1 MTVTMGS
8 VHAHSSSGGY
18 PAVKTACVAACG
30 DTDCMDPIRHLESR
44 GNQMEIENKSYSAP
58 VLPVPGTLLLPGTT
72 IRLKDLSR
80 TDIHRLQEDLF
91 VAVPVR
97 SESGRDTWKDTDF
110 YNYGVTCMI
119 TSVEDSDATA
129 VTLQRVQI
137 VQMIGGRFPAAVYEL
152 AADQEDLDDRAARDM
167 LGYIRNLVKEISSR
181 IRGGERIARIAEG
194 YSDINQLITYLAQY
208 MPLSAQERF
217 ELLEMDSVKE
227 RCLHFIDLL
236 LRQKE
241 MISLNLEM
249 QEKLSGE
256 ASKYY
261 KEQALRRQI
270 QALKEELE
278 ETTGEADGDRDDSFG
293 ARIMASDMPEEI
305 QEAMLEEA
313 RKLENQSQAG
323 PETDNIRTYLE
334 FALSLPWK
342 KEPVQEADLDKARE
356 ILNSRHYGMDK
367 VKERIVQHLA
377 VMRLRKTNKGSALL
391 LVGPPGTGKTS
402 LGKSIAEALD
412 RPYVRMSL
420 GGVRDE
426 SEIRGHRRTY
436 VGSMAGR
443 VLQSMKK
450 AGQTNPVMILDEVD
464 KLMQG
469 GFSGDPAAAMLE
481 VLDPEQNDTFSDH
494 YLDQPYDLSDVFFI
508 ATANSLDTI
517 PGPLLD
523 RMEVIEVPSYT
534 GEEKFHIAHDH
545 LIPEVLRDH
554 GIEKDQLVIT
564 DGAIETLV
572 DNYTMEAGC
581 RGLKKRIATIARHES
596 EKILKDGRVTVEAA
610 NLEEILGPVTA
621 RHEKV
626 KDSNPAGV
634 VTGLA
639 WTAVGGEVLFI
650 ETTDMPG
657 TNQMILTGQLGDV
670 MKESARIALSL
681 LKSRLPMDAALFK
694 DRDLHIHFPAGATP
708 KDGPSAGITIF
719 TALASLVT
727 GRPVSSHLAMTG
739 EVSLSG
745 NVLPIGGLREKLY
758 GAQRAG
764 ITKVLIPWDNRQD
777 LAEVPA
783 SVKEKLEIVPVR
795 TVEDVLR
802 ETLGIALPP
811 VTPFVNPNVS
821 VTIL

>member
-1 MTVTMGS
+1 MGS

-18 PAVKTACVAACG
+18 PAVKTVCVAACG

-342 KEPVQEADLDKARE
+342 KEPVQEADLDRARE

-564 DGAIETLV
+564 DAAIETLV

>member
-342 KEPVQEADLDKARE
+342 KEPVQEADLDRARE

-777 LAEVPA
+777 LGEVPA

>member
-1 MTVTMGS
+1 
-8 VHAHSSSGGY
+8 
-18 PAVKTACVAACG
+18 
-30 DTDCMDPIRHLESR
+30 
-44 GNQMEIENKSYSAP
+44 MEIENKSYSAP

-342 KEPVQEADLDKARE
+342 KEPVQEADLDRARE

-377 VMRLRKTNKGSALL
+377 VIRLRKTNKGSALL

-450 AGQTNPVMILDEVD
+450 VGQTNPVMILDEVD

>member
-1 MTVTMGS
+1 
-8 VHAHSSSGGY
+8 
-18 PAVKTACVAACG
+18 
-30 DTDCMDPIRHLESR
+30 
-44 GNQMEIENKSYSAP
+44 MEIENKSYSAP

-152 AADQEDLDDRAARDM
+152 AADQEDLDDRAVQDM

-342 KEPVQEADLDKARE
+342 KEPVQEADLDRARE

-564 DGAIETLV
+564 DAAIETLV

-626 KDSNPAGV
+626 KDSSPAGV

-681 LKSRLPMDAALFK
+681 LKSRLPMDASLFK

>member
-1 MTVTMGS
+1 
-8 VHAHSSSGGY
+8 
-18 PAVKTACVAACG
+18 
-30 DTDCMDPIRHLESR
+30 
-44 GNQMEIENKSYSAP
+44 MEIENKSYSAP

-119 TSVEDSDATA
+119 TAVEDSDATA

>member
-1 MTVTMGS
+1 
-8 VHAHSSSGGY
+8 
-18 PAVKTACVAACG
+18 
-30 DTDCMDPIRHLESR
+30 
-44 GNQMEIENKSYSAP
+44 MEIENKSYSAP

-152 AADQEDLDDRAARDM
+152 AADQEDLDDRAVQDM

-596 EKILKDGRVTVEAA
+596 EKIRKDGRVTVEAA

>member
-1 MTVTMGS
+1 
-8 VHAHSSSGGY
+8 
-18 PAVKTACVAACG
+18 
-30 DTDCMDPIRHLESR
+30 
-44 GNQMEIENKSYSAP
+44 MEIENKSYSAP

-152 AADQEDLDDRAARDM
+152 AADREDLDDRAVQDM

-342 KEPVQEADLDKARE
+342 KEPVQEADLDRARE

-377 VMRLRKTNKGSALL
+377 VIRLRKTNKGSALL

-450 AGQTNPVMILDEVD
+450 VGQTNPVMILDEVD

>member
-1 MTVTMGS
+1 
-8 VHAHSSSGGY
+8 
-18 PAVKTACVAACG
+18 
-30 DTDCMDPIRHLESR
+30 
-44 GNQMEIENKSYSAP
+44 MEIENKSYSAP

-152 AADQEDLDDRAARDM
+152 AADQEDLDDRAVQDM

-777 LAEVPA
+777 LREVPA

>member
-1 MTVTMGS
+1 
-8 VHAHSSSGGY
+8 
-18 PAVKTACVAACG
+18 
-30 DTDCMDPIRHLESR
+30 
-44 GNQMEIENKSYSAP
+44 MEIENKSYSAP

-342 KEPVQEADLDKARE
+342 KEPVQEADLDRARE

-564 DGAIETLV
+564 DAAIETLV

-596 EKILKDGRVTVEAA
+596 EKILKEGRVTVEAA

-811 VTPFVNPNVS
+811 VPPFVNPNVS

>member
-1 MTVTMGS
+1 
-8 VHAHSSSGGY
+8 
-18 PAVKTACVAACG
+18 
-30 DTDCMDPIRHLESR
+30 
-44 GNQMEIENKSYSAP
+44 MEIENKSYSAP

-97 SESGRDTWKDTDF
+97 SESSRDTWKDTDF

-694 DRDLHIHFPAGATP
+694 DRDLHIHFPVGATP

>member
-1 MTVTMGS
+1 
-8 VHAHSSSGGY
+8 
-18 PAVKTACVAACG
+18 
-30 DTDCMDPIRHLESR
+30 
-44 GNQMEIENKSYSAP
+44 MEIENKSYSAP

-342 KEPVQEADLDKARE
+342 KEPVQEADLDRARE

-564 DGAIETLV
+564 DAAIETLV

-694 DRDLHIHFPAGATP
+694 DRDLHIHFPVGATP

>member
-1 MTVTMGS
+1 
-8 VHAHSSSGGY
+8 
-18 PAVKTACVAACG
+18 
-30 DTDCMDPIRHLESR
+30 
-44 GNQMEIENKSYSAP
+44 MEIENKSYSAP

-152 AADQEDLDDRAARDM
+152 AADQEDLDDRAVQDM

-278 ETTGEADGDRDDSFG
+278 ETTGEADSDRDDSFG

>member
-97 SESGRDTWKDTDF
+97 SESSRDTWKDTDF

-305 QEAMLEEA
+305 QEVMLEEA

-342 KEPVQEADLDKARE
+342 KEPVQEADLDRARE

>member
-1 MTVTMGS
+1 
-8 VHAHSSSGGY
+8 
-18 PAVKTACVAACG
+18 
-30 DTDCMDPIRHLESR
+30 
-44 GNQMEIENKSYSAP
+44 MEIENKSYSAP

-97 SESGRDTWKDTDF
+97 SESSRDTWKDTDF

-342 KEPVQEADLDKARE
+342 KEPVQEADLDRARE

-517 PGPLLD
+517 PRPLLD

>member
-1 MTVTMGS
+1 
-8 VHAHSSSGGY
+8 
-18 PAVKTACVAACG
+18 
-30 DTDCMDPIRHLESR
+30 
-44 GNQMEIENKSYSAP
+44 MEIENKSYSAP

-97 SESGRDTWKDTDF
+97 SESSRDTWKDTDF

-342 KEPVQEADLDKARE
+342 KEPVQEADLDRARE

>member
-1 MTVTMGS
+1 
-8 VHAHSSSGGY
+8 
-18 PAVKTACVAACG
+18 
-30 DTDCMDPIRHLESR
+30 
-44 GNQMEIENKSYSAP
+44 MEIENKSYSAP

-97 SESGRDTWKDTDF
+97 SESSRDTWKDTDF

-152 AADQEDLDDRAARDM
+152 AADREDLDDRAVQDM

>member
-97 SESGRDTWKDTDF
+97 SESSRDTWKDTDF

-342 KEPVQEADLDKARE
+342 KEPVQEADLDRARE

-564 DGAIETLV
+564 DAAIETLV

>member
-1 MTVTMGS
+1 
-8 VHAHSSSGGY
+8 
-18 PAVKTACVAACG
+18 
-30 DTDCMDPIRHLESR
+30 
-44 GNQMEIENKSYSAP
+44 MEIENKSYSAP

-97 SESGRDTWKDTDF
+97 SESSRDTWKDTDF

-523 RMEVIEVPSYT
+523 RMEIIEVPSYT

-564 DGAIETLV
+564 DAAIETLV

>member
-1 MTVTMGS
+1 
-8 VHAHSSSGGY
+8 
-18 PAVKTACVAACG
+18 
-30 DTDCMDPIRHLESR
+30 
-44 GNQMEIENKSYSAP
+44 MEIENKSYSAP

-152 AADQEDLDDRAARDM
+152 AADQEDLDDRAVQDM

-342 KEPVQEADLDKARE
+342 KEPVQEADLDRARE

-377 VMRLRKTNKGSALL
+377 VIRLRKTNKGSALL

-450 AGQTNPVMILDEVD
+450 VGQTNPVMILDEVD

>member
-1 MTVTMGS
+1 
-8 VHAHSSSGGY
+8 
-18 PAVKTACVAACG
+18 
-30 DTDCMDPIRHLESR
+30 
-44 GNQMEIENKSYSAP
+44 MEIENKSYSAP

-119 TSVEDSDATA
+119 TSVEDNDATA

-152 AADQEDLDDRAARDM
+152 AADQEDLDDRAVQDM

-313 RKLENQSQAG
+313 RKLENQSQVG

-342 KEPVQEADLDKARE
+342 KEPVQEADLDRARK

>member
-1 MTVTMGS
+1 
-8 VHAHSSSGGY
+8 
-18 PAVKTACVAACG
+18 
-30 DTDCMDPIRHLESR
+30 
-44 GNQMEIENKSYSAP
+44 MEIENKSYSAP

-72 IRLKDLSR
+72 IRLKDLSK

-152 AADQEDLDDRAARDM
+152 AADQEDLDDRAVQDM

-564 DGAIETLV
+564 DSAIETLV

>member
-1 MTVTMGS
+1 
-8 VHAHSSSGGY
+8 
-18 PAVKTACVAACG
+18 
-30 DTDCMDPIRHLESR
+30 
-44 GNQMEIENKSYSAP
+44 MEIENKSYSAP

-152 AADQEDLDDRAARDM
+152 AADREDLDDRAVQDM

-450 AGQTNPVMILDEVD
+450 VGQTNPVMILDEVD

-564 DGAIETLV
+564 DAAIETLV

>member
-1 MTVTMGS
+1 
-8 VHAHSSSGGY
+8 
-18 PAVKTACVAACG
+18 
-30 DTDCMDPIRHLESR
+30 
-44 GNQMEIENKSYSAP
+44 MEIENKSYSAP

-72 IRLKDLSR
+72 IRLKDLSK

-152 AADQEDLDDRAARDM
+152 AADQEDLDDRAVQDM

>member
-1 MTVTMGS
+1 
-8 VHAHSSSGGY
+8 
-18 PAVKTACVAACG
+18 
-30 DTDCMDPIRHLESR
+30 
-44 GNQMEIENKSYSAP
+44 MEIENKSYSAP

-152 AADQEDLDDRAARDM
+152 AADREDLDDRAVQDM

-450 AGQTNPVMILDEVD
+450 VGQTNPVMILDEVD

>member
-1 MTVTMGS
+1 
-8 VHAHSSSGGY
+8 
-18 PAVKTACVAACG
+18 
-30 DTDCMDPIRHLESR
+30 
-44 GNQMEIENKSYSAP
+44 MEIENKSYSAP

-97 SESGRDTWKDTDF
+97 SESSRDTWKDTDF

-313 RKLENQSQAG
+313 RKLENQSQVG

-342 KEPVQEADLDKARE
+342 KEPVQEADLDRARE

>member
-1 MTVTMGS
+1 
-8 VHAHSSSGGY
+8 
-18 PAVKTACVAACG
+18 
-30 DTDCMDPIRHLESR
+30 
-44 GNQMEIENKSYSAP
+44 MEIENKSYSAP

-564 DGAIETLV
+564 DAAIETLV

-694 DRDLHIHFPAGATP
+694 DRDLHIHFPVGATP

>member
-1 MTVTMGS
+1 
-8 VHAHSSSGGY
+8 
-18 PAVKTACVAACG
+18 
-30 DTDCMDPIRHLESR
+30 
-44 GNQMEIENKSYSAP
+44 MEIENKSYSAP

-152 AADQEDLDDRAARDM
+152 AADQEDLDDRAVQDM

-342 KEPVQEADLDKARE
+342 KEPVQEADLDRPRE

>member
-1 MTVTMGS
+1 
-8 VHAHSSSGGY
+8 
-18 PAVKTACVAACG
+18 
-30 DTDCMDPIRHLESR
+30 
-44 GNQMEIENKSYSAP
+44 MEIENKSYSAP

-97 SESGRDTWKDTDF
+97 SESSRDTWKDTDF

-119 TSVEDSDATA
+119 TSVEDNDATA

-342 KEPVQEADLDKARE
+342 KEPVQEADLDRARE

-564 DGAIETLV
+564 DAAIETLV

-811 VTPFVNPNVS
+811 VTPFVNQNVS

>member
-1 MTVTMGS
+1 
-8 VHAHSSSGGY
+8 
-18 PAVKTACVAACG
+18 
-30 DTDCMDPIRHLESR
+30 
-44 GNQMEIENKSYSAP
+44 MEIENKSYSAP

-119 TSVEDSDATA
+119 TAVEDSDATA

-342 KEPVQEADLDKARE
+342 KEPVQEADLDRARE

-494 YLDQPYDLSDVFFI
+494 YLDQPYELSDVFFI

-777 LAEVPA
+777 LAEGPA
-783 SVKEKLEIVPVR
+783 SVKEKLEIGPVR

>member
-1 MTVTMGS
+1 
-8 VHAHSSSGGY
+8 
-18 PAVKTACVAACG
+18 
-30 DTDCMDPIRHLESR
+30 
-44 GNQMEIENKSYSAP
+44 MEIENKSYSAP

-97 SESGRDTWKDTDF
+97 SESSRDTWKDTDF

-129 VTLQRVQI
+129 VTLQL
-137 VQMIGGRFPAAVYEL
+137 IGGRFPAAVYEL

-342 KEPVQEADLDKARE
+342 KEPVQEADLDRARE

-554 GIEKDQLVIT
+554 GIEKAQLVIT
-564 DGAIETLV
+564 DAAIETLV

>member
-1 MTVTMGS
+1 
-8 VHAHSSSGGY
+8 
-18 PAVKTACVAACG
+18 
-30 DTDCMDPIRHLESR
+30 
-44 GNQMEIENKSYSAP
+44 MEIENKSYSAP

-596 EKILKDGRVTVEAA
+596 EKIRKDGRVTVEAA

-821 VTIL
+821 

>member
-1 MTVTMGS
+1 
-8 VHAHSSSGGY
+8 
-18 PAVKTACVAACG
+18 
-30 DTDCMDPIRHLESR
+30 
-44 GNQMEIENKSYSAP
+44 MEIENKSYSAP

-80 TDIHRLQEDLF
+80 TDSHRLQEDLF

-596 EKILKDGRVTVEAA
+596 EKIRKDGRVTVEAA

>member
-1 MTVTMGS
+1 
-8 VHAHSSSGGY
+8 
-18 PAVKTACVAACG
+18 
-30 DTDCMDPIRHLESR
+30 
-44 GNQMEIENKSYSAP
+44 MEIENKSYSAP

-97 SESGRDTWKDTDF
+97 SESSRDTWKDTNF

-564 DGAIETLV
+564 DAAIETLV

>member
-1 MTVTMGS
+1 
-8 VHAHSSSGGY
+8 
-18 PAVKTACVAACG
+18 
-30 DTDCMDPIRHLESR
+30 
-44 GNQMEIENKSYSAP
+44 MEIENKSYSAP

-97 SESGRDTWKDTDF
+97 SESSRDTWKDTDF

-342 KEPVQEADLDKARE
+342 KEPVQEADLDRARE

-564 DGAIETLV
+564 DAAIETLV

-727 GRPVSSHLAMTG
+727 GRPVSSRLAMTG

>member
-1 MTVTMGS
+1 
-8 VHAHSSSGGY
+8 
-18 PAVKTACVAACG
+18 
-30 DTDCMDPIRHLESR
+30 
-44 GNQMEIENKSYSAP
+44 MEIENKSYSAP

-152 AADQEDLDDRAARDM
+152 AADQEDLDDRAVQDM

-278 ETTGEADGDRDDSFG
+278 ETTGEADSDRDDSFG

-342 KEPVQEADLDKARE
+342 KEPVQEADLDRARE

>member
-1 MTVTMGS
+1 
-8 VHAHSSSGGY
+8 
-18 PAVKTACVAACG
+18 
-30 DTDCMDPIRHLESR
+30 
-44 GNQMEIENKSYSAP
+44 MEIENKSYSAP

-119 TSVEDSDATA
+119 TAVEDSDATA

-342 KEPVQEADLDKARE
+342 KEPVQEADLDRARE

>member
-293 ARIMASDMPEEI
+293 ARIMASDIPEEI

-342 KEPVQEADLDKARE
+342 KEPVQEADLDRARE

-450 AGQTNPVMILDEVD
+450 VGQTNPVMILDEVD

>member
-1 MTVTMGS
+1 
-8 VHAHSSSGGY
+8 
-18 PAVKTACVAACG
+18 
-30 DTDCMDPIRHLESR
+30 
-44 GNQMEIENKSYSAP
+44 MEIENKSYSAP

-152 AADQEDLDDRAARDM
+152 AADQEDLDDRAVQDM

-564 DGAIETLV
+564 DAAIETLV

>member
-1 MTVTMGS
+1 
-8 VHAHSSSGGY
+8 
-18 PAVKTACVAACG
+18 
-30 DTDCMDPIRHLESR
+30 
-44 GNQMEIENKSYSAP
+44 MEIENKSYSAP

-72 IRLKDLSR
+72 IRLKDLSK

-152 AADQEDLDDRAARDM
+152 AADQEDLDDRAVQDM

-342 KEPVQEADLDKARE
+342 KEPVQEADLDRARE

>member
-1 MTVTMGS
+1 
-8 VHAHSSSGGY
+8 
-18 PAVKTACVAACG
+18 
-30 DTDCMDPIRHLESR
+30 
-44 GNQMEIENKSYSAP
+44 MEIENKSYSAP

-342 KEPVQEADLDKARE
+342 KEPVQEADLDRARE

-564 DGAIETLV
+564 DAAIETLV

-727 GRPVSSHLAMTG
+727 GRPVSSRLAMTG